1 MTVVERIRAAC
12 KARGLTQKILGEACG
27 IAEPTIRWY
36 EFGKLISK
44 YRTLAKITATQNTS
58 VSELMGIGA
67 MTPGLLEK
75 KYREREQLAEEA
87 RLDAPSGLR
96 ASLSKTACRVAGLIF
111 LEILKRFRQYRNASR
126 SWAPVKCAPPGP
138 RGDSAALINSQTE
151 QVYIISCARYI
162 DALETVLHN
171 SKKELSRLPK
181 VSEKALSYEKVRGW
195 RGIYA
200 FSKNRKT

>member
-1 MTVVERIRAAC
+1 MTVVERIRAAR
-12 KARGLTQKILGEACG
+12 KARGLTPKVLGEACG

-36 EFGKLISK
+36 ELGKLISK

-96 ASLSKTACRVAGLIF
+96 ASLSKLIQNGLPGSGLDFLGDTEALPAVHKCFQELGPSEMRAAGP
-111 LEILKRFRQYRNASR
+111 EGGTPQR
-126 SWAPVKCAPPGP
+126 
-138 RGDSAALINSQTE
+138 
-151 QVYIISCARYI
+151 
-162 DALETVLHN
+162 
-171 SKKELSRLPK
+171 
-181 VSEKALSYEKVRGW
+181 
-195 RGIYA
+195 
-200 FSKNRKT
+200 